1 MGNDFDIIVCE
12 IVLALKIVLT
22 ELFDSN
28 EKFYYCTFLTTGK
41 GLLPLISAWSEE
53 VKKVHIK
60 MSMNMRE

>member
-28 EKFYYCTFLTTGK
+28 EKFYYCTF
-41 GLLPLISAWSEE
+41 
-53 VKKVHIK
+53 
-60 MSMNMRE
+60 